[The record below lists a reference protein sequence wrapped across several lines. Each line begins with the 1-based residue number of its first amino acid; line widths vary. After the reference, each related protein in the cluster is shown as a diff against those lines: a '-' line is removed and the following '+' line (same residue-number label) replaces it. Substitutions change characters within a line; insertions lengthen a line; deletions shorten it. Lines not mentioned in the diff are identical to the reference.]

1 MFPYL
6 SSPAAV
12 QSCACVGKGKK
23 VSRILCGGLL
33 GWVGLGESEATAKKA
48 SSLTC
53 RTSEAWLS
61 GGRAPLFMVQ
71 DGPSGHA
78 PGDRCA
84 RGGAAWTGMT
94 GGTADTLH
102 LATTRAR
109 PRTKGNRELFLRSA
123 ASRLQLQYL
132 KP

>member
-1 MFPYL
+1 
-6 SSPAAV
+6 V
-12 QSCACVGKGKK
+12 RREGEKG
-23 VSRILCGGLL
+23 VADPMRRV
-33 GWVGLGESEATAKKA
+33 VGLGWERASEATAKKA

-61 GGRAPLFMVQ
+61 GGRALLFMVQ
-71 DGPSGHA
+71 YGPSGHA

-84 RGGAAWTGMT
+84 RGGAAWAGMT